1 MTKYKTAV
9 VDYEGMQEC
18 LDQHAAQGWRLFCVN
33 ADTWRK
39 VESAGLPEAPPTAPL
54 GVIAERAA
62 ADVYS
67 ASYYLLVFMR
77 EEDPTRGVEY
87 AEEVEEL
94 PLPNPRRTIY

>member
-18 LDQHAAQGWRLFCVN
+18 LDQHSAQGWRLFCVN

-39 VESAGLPEAPPTAPL
+39 VEGESLGGTAPHGAL
-54 GVIAERAA
+54 GVSSDSSA

-67 ASYYLLVFMR
+67 ASYYLLVFVR
-77 EEDPTRGVEY
+77 EEDPLRDTSL
-87 AEEVEEL
+87 AEAVKEIPHTERS
-94 PLPNPRRTIY
+94 RRSY

>member
-39 VESAGLPEAPPTAPL
+39 VESTGLGDPPPAGPLRVGGEASS
-54 GVIAERAA
+54 

-87 AEEVEEL
+87 AEEVAEL
-94 PLPNPRRTIY
+94 PRPNPRRTLY

>member
-9 VDYEGMQEC
+9 VDYEGMQDC
-18 LDQHAAQGWRLFCVN
+18 LDQHASQGWRLFCVN

-39 VESAGLPEAPPTAPL
+39 VESAGPGDPAAAHPL
-54 GVIAERAA
+54 GVGTEPAA

-77 EEDPTRGVEY
+77 DEDASRAIEF

-94 PLPNPRRTIY
+94 PRPNPRRTIY